1 MVHWGWLIAAWVIG
15 DIMGMVVI
23 IICIGGEEKEKEKNA
38 QRYAE
43 YVARQTLR
51 GMPPE
56 SISFSIVTGD
66 KKTADAATSTAA
78 HMGRKDYFL

>member
-15 DIMGMVVI
+15 EIMGMMVI
-23 IICIGGEEKEKEKNA
+23 IICIGGK
-38 QRYAE
+38 
-43 YVARQTLR
+43 RQ
-51 GMPPE
+51 GQ
-56 SISFSIVTGD
+56 